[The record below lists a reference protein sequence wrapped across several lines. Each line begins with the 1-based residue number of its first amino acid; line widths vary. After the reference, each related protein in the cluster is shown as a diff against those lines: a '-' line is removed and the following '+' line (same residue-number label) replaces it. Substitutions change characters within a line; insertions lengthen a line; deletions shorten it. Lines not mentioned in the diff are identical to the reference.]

1 MKRICIFTQDIQ
13 LITGKSDRNC
23 RKILSDIK
31 KSLNKEKHQL
41 VTIEEICNYL
51 GIEKSS
57 VMDLIK

>member
-31 KSLNKEKHQL
+31 KSLNKEKHQM
-41 VTIEEICNYL
+41 VTIEEL
-51 GIEKSS
+51 
-57 VMDLIK
+57 

>member
-13 LITGKSDRNC
+13 QITGKSDRNC

-41 VTIEEICNYL
+41 VTIEELCNYL

>member
-31 KSLNKEKHQL
+31 KSLNKEKHQV
-41 VTIEEICNYL
+41 VTITEFCSYMGFEKKEII
-51 GIEKSS
+51 G
-57 VMDLIK
+57 LIK